1 MIQLSKVDTDVIS
14 QLQIKDKYRDDEF
27 VAEVENK
34 NNTEGIKWREALSS
48 VDKGVKG
55 HWEQTDA
62 DGGEDR
68 LTEAGWKPVKLPAFL
83 WETEIGHTTGSIWFK
98 KKFEVKA
105 PDTEV
110 RSDNLQVYFIVSIF
124 IILAVSIGVAALL
137 TMLIE
142 WLTKTRLIV
151 PTIVWMILLS
161 IAMGMALSL
170 IFSRMFISP
179 ITRLSRAMQQVAQG
193 DFTVRLEHPG
203 HFGEMRQSYENFNTM
218 TRALSTIETLQSD
231 FVSNVSH
238 EFKTP
243 INAIEGY
250 AMLLQDAAD
259 PDQQREYVDKI
270 LTSTHRLGDLVNSIL
285 LLSKV
290 YNQSYPAEKTAYRLD
305 EQLRRALLMLE
316 GKWAPKELELDV
328 ELAPVTY
335 TGNENLLLHVWT
347 NLLDNAIKFSPRGGL
362 LRLRMEQDGP
372 AVRVSVEDR
381 GVGMTAE
388 EMSHIFDRFYQ
399 ADGSHKSEGNGLG
412 LPLVKRIVEGVEGGV
427 IRVESQP
434 GRGSRFV
441 VTLKNGNAGASVQ

>member
-1 MIQLSKVDTDVIS
+1 M
-14 QLQIKDKYRDDEF
+14 
-27 VAEVENK
+27 
-34 NNTEGIKWREALSS
+34 
-48 VDKGVKG
+48 
-55 HWEQTDA
+55 
-62 DGGEDR
+62 
-68 LTEAGWKPVKLPAFL
+68 
-83 WETEIGHTTGSIWFK
+83 K

-110 RSDNLQVYFIVSIF
+110 RSDNLQLYFIISIF

-161 IAMGMALSL
+161 IAMGMVLSL
-170 IFSRMFISP
+170 IFSRVFISP

-193 DFTVRLEHPG
+193 DFTVRLENPG

-250 AMLLQDAAD
+250 AMLLQDAAG

-270 LTSTHRLGDLVNSIL
+270 LTSTRRLGDLVNSIL

-290 YNQSYPAEKTAYRLD
+290 DNQSYPAEKTAYRLD
-305 EQLRRALLMLE
+305 EQLRQALLMLE
-316 GKWAPKELELDV
+316 SKWAAKDLELDV

-335 TGNENLLLHVWT
+335 TGSENLLLHVWT
-347 NLLDNAIKFSPRGGL
+347 NLLDNAIKFSPEGGL
-362 LRLRMEQDGP
+362 LRLRMEKDGP
-372 AVRVSVEDR
+372 DVRVTVEDR

-388 EMSHIFDRFYQ
+388 EISHIFDRFYQ

-412 LPLVKRIVEGVEGGV
+412 LPLVKRIVEGVEGGA
-427 IRVESQP
+427 IQVESQP
-434 GRGSRFV
+434 GQGSRFV
-441 VTLKNGNAGASVQ
+441 VSLKRKDHWI